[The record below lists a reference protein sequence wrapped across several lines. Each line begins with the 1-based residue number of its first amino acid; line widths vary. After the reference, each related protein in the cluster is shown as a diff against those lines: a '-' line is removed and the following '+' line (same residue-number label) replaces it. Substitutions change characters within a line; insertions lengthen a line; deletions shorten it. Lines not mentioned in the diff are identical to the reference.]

1 MHIKDKT
8 MKRIKNIKNHK
19 TKELTQRI
27 SNFSPIIIGKFL
39 YNFYR
44 LTPNQKIYIL
54 KTMEN
59 IRKYNL

>member
-1 MHIKDKT
+1 
-8 MKRIKNIKNHK
+8 MKQIKNINKHK
-19 TKELTQRI
+19 TKESVQKI
-27 SNFSPIIIGKFL
+27 SNFSLMLIGKFL

-44 LTPNQKIYIL
+44 LSPKQKIYLL

>member
-1 MHIKDKT
+1 
-8 MKRIKNIKNHK
+8 MKQIKNIKKSK
-19 TKELTQRI
+19 TKKLTQRI
-27 SNFSPIIIGKFL
+27 SICFPIIMGKFL

-44 LTPNQKIYIL
+44 LTPNQKLYLL

>member
-1 MHIKDKT
+1 
-8 MKRIKNIKNHK
+8 MKQIKNINKPK
-19 TKELTQRI
+19 KEEISQRE
-27 SNFSPIIIGKFL
+27 SYFFPILIGKFL

-44 LTPNQKIYIL
+44 LTPNQKIYLL

>member
-1 MHIKDKT
+1 
-8 MKRIKNIKNHK
+8 MKQIKNIKRHK
-19 TKELTQRI
+19 TKERKQKI
-27 SNFSPIIIGKFL
+27 SDFSPIINVKFL

-44 LTPNQKIYIL
+44 LTPNQKLYLL

>member
-1 MHIKDKT
+1 
-8 MKRIKNIKNHK
+8 MKQIKNIKRHK
-19 TKELTQRI
+19 TKERKQKI
-27 SNFSPIIIGKFL
+27 SDFSPIIIGKFL

-44 LTPNQKIYIL
+44 LTPNQKLYLL

>member
-1 MHIKDKT
+1 
-8 MKRIKNIKNHK
+8 MKRIKNIKKHNIK
-19 TKELTQRI
+19 KMAQKLT
-27 SNFSPIIIGKFL
+27 NFSPIVIGKFL

-44 LTPNQKIYIL
+44 LTPNQKIYLL

>member
-1 MHIKDKT
+1 
-8 MKRIKNIKNHK
+8 MKQMKNINKHK
-19 TKELTQRI
+19 TKEHEQKI

-44 LTPNQKIYIL
+44 LTPDQKLYLL

-59 IRKYNL
+59 IRKHNL

>member
-1 MHIKDKT
+1 
-8 MKRIKNIKNHK
+8 MKQTKNIKKHK
-19 TKELTQRI
+19 TKELAPKI

-44 LTPNQKIYIL
+44 LTPNQKLYLL

>member
-1 MHIKDKT
+1 
-8 MKRIKNIKNHK
+8 MKQIKNIKRHN
-19 TKELTQRI
+19 TKELSQRI

>member
-1 MHIKDKT
+1 
-8 MKRIKNIKNHK
+8 MKQIKNIKKYK
-19 TKELTQRI
+19 TKKLTQKI
-27 SNFSPIIIGKFL
+27 SNFSPIIFGKIL

-44 LTPNQKIYIL
+44 LTPNQKLYLL

>member
-8 MKRIKNIKNHK
+8 MKQIKNIKKHK

-27 SNFSPIIIGKFL
+27 LNFSPIFIGKFL
-39 YNFYR
+39 YNFSR
-44 LTPNQKIYIL
+44 LTPNQKLYIL

>member
-1 MHIKDKT
+1 
-8 MKRIKNIKNHK
+8 MKQIKNIKNNK

>member
-1 MHIKDKT
+1 
-8 MKRIKNIKNHK
+8 MKQIKNIKRHK
-19 TKELTQRI
+19 TKERKQKI
-27 SNFSPIIIGKFL
+27 SDFSPIIIVKFL

-44 LTPNQKIYIL
+44 LTPNQKLYLL

>member
-1 MHIKDKT
+1 
-8 MKRIKNIKNHK
+8 MKQIKNIKKHK
-19 TKELTQRI
+19 TKEMEAKILKI
-27 SNFSPIIIGKFL
+27 SPIIIGKFL

-44 LTPNQKIYIL
+44 LTPTQKLYII

>member
-1 MHIKDKT
+1 
-8 MKRIKNIKNHK
+8 MKQMKNINNHK
-19 TKELTQRI
+19 TKERAQRI
-27 SNFSPIIIGKFL
+27 STFSPIIIGKLL

-44 LTPNQKIYIL
+44 LTPKQKLYLL

>member
-8 MKRIKNIKNHK
+8 MKQIKNIKNHK
-19 TKELTQRI
+19 TKGLTQKI

-39 YNFYR
+39 YYFCR

>member
-1 MHIKDKT
+1 
-8 MKRIKNIKNHK
+8 MKQIKNIKKHK
-19 TKELTQRI
+19 TKEMEPKILKI
-27 SNFSPIIIGKFL
+27 SPISIGKFL

-44 LTPNQKIYIL
+44 LTPTQKLYII

>member
-1 MHIKDKT
+1 
-8 MKRIKNIKNHK
+8 MKQIKNIKKYK
-19 TKELTQRI
+19 TKKRVQRI
-27 SNFSPIIIGKFL
+27 SNFSLIIIGKFL

-44 LTPNQKIYIL
+44 LTPNQKLYLL

>member
-1 MHIKDKT
+1 MHIKERT
-8 MKRIKNIKNHK
+8 MKQIKNINKHK
-19 TKELTQRI
+19 TKELAQKI
-27 SNFSPIIIGKFL
+27 SNFSPIIVGKLL

-44 LTPNQKIYIL
+44 LTPNQRKYLL